1 MAAKSAV
8 PEGYHSVTPYL
19 VVTGADKLIA
29 FMQKAFGATVNFK
42 LEGPDGKIGH
52 AEMQVGD
59 SRIMLGEAKKA
70 WKPMPTG
77 IYLYVKDS
85 DAVYK
90 KALEAGAESV
100 MEVADQF
107 YGDRHGGVRDPS
119 GNLWWI
125 STRVEDVPDDEM
137 KRRAEEW
144 MKKNAC
150 G

>member
-8 PEGYHSVTPYL
+8 PKGYHSVTPYL
-19 VVTGADKLIA
+19 VVAGADKLIE
-29 FMQKAFGATVNFK
+29 FMQKAFGATINFR
-42 LEGPDGKIGH
+42 LDGPDGKVGH
-52 AEMQVGD
+52 TEMQIGD
-59 SRIMLGEAKKA
+59 SRIMLGEAQKE
-70 WKPMPTG
+70 WKPMPSG
-77 IYLYVKDS
+77 IYLYVEDS

-144 MKKNAC
+144 MKKNKC

>member
-1 MAAKSAV
+1 MAAKNAI

-19 VVTGADKLIA
+19 VVTGADKVIE
-29 FMQKAFGATVNFK
+29 FMQKAFGATVNFR
-42 LEGPDGKIGH
+42 LDGPDGKIGH

-59 SRIMLGEAKKA
+59 SRIMLGEAKKE
-70 WKPMPTG
+70 WKPMPSG

-107 YGDRHGGVRDPS
+107 YGDRHGGVRDPA

-144 MKKNAC
+144 MKNNKC

>member
-1 MAAKSAV
+1 MAAKSPI
-8 PEGYHSVTPYL
+8 PEGYHNVTPYL
-19 VVTGADKLIA
+19 VVKDADKLLT
-29 FMQKAFGATVNFK
+29 FMEKAFGATVNHAMK
-42 LEGPDGKIGH
+42 EPDGTIGH
-52 AEMQVGD
+52 AEVQIGD
-59 SRIMLGEAKKA
+59 SRIMLGESRKE
-70 WKPMPTG
+70 WQPMPTG

-100 MEVADQF
+100 MPVSDQF

-125 STRVEDVPDDEM
+125 ATRVEDVPPDELE
-137 KRRAEEW
+137 RRAQEK
-144 MKKNAC
+144 MKEGC

>member
-100 MEVADQF
+100 MEVANQF

-125 STRVEDVPDDEM
+125 STRVEDVPSDEM

-144 MKKNAC
+144 MKKNTC
-150 G
+150 D

>member
-59 SRIMLGEAKKA
+59 SRIILGEAKKA

-100 MEVADQF
+100 MEVANQF

-125 STRVEDVPDDEM
+125 STRVEDVPSDEM

-144 MKKNAC
+144 MKKNTC
-150 G
+150 D

>member
-1 MAAKSAV
+1 MAAKCAI
-8 PEGYHSVTPYL
+8 PAGYHSVTPYL
-19 VVTGADKLIA
+19 VVVGADKVIE
-29 FMQKAFGATVNFK
+29 FMEKAFGATVNFK
-42 LEGPDGKIGH
+42 LDGPDGKIGH

-59 SRIMLGEAKKA
+59 SRIMLGEAHKE
-70 WKPMPTG
+70 WKPMPSG

-107 YGDRHGGVRDPS
+107 YGDRHGGVRDPA

-144 MKKNAC
+144 MKKNKC